1 MSNVNHISFV
11 TITCVLTCE
20 DLNKVSRTLNSVLNA
35 FPNYAEYILVVSD
48 CVEASWKIKDLVSS
62 FPRVSAVF
70 TDCANSN
77 WSSQRNK
84 GLSYASSEIVVF
96 VDDDMEIEKG
106 SVERLIETLLQD
118 ENIAAV
124 SGAVLPYF
132 YRSIIG
138 RCQAVISHPGGG
150 YNLVQNFPDI
160 SDIDFFH
167 TGFCALRKKF
177 FSDVKFD
184 ETLKWGCEDM
194 DISIRLKKKFP
205 QVRFL
210 FNPQA
215 VSYHPAR
222 DSFYEIFR
230 WMRRYGKGRAD
241 IFIRHN
247 IPTHSFFI
255 HKLFLPF
262 SLSII
267 FPVFSPFFLLFFYL
281 FYFFRLK
288 RKFRCQ
294 IENITA
300 SKGEKI
306 KVLFLLPFVFWV
318 MNVAFDLGRLEFLFQ
333 HYVRKF
339 LLKSKDGG
347 GKN

>member
-1 MSNVNHISFV
+1 MSNVNHISFI
-11 TITCVLTCE
+11 TITRVLTYN

-48 CVEASWKIKDLVSS
+48 CVGASWKIKDLVSS
-62 FPRVSAVF
+62 FPRVSVVF

-167 TGFCALRKKF
+167 TGFCALRK
-177 FSDVKFD
+177 
-184 ETLKWGCEDM
+184 
-194 DISIRLKKKFP
+194 
-205 QVRFL
+205 
-210 FNPQA
+210 
-215 VSYHPAR
+215 
-222 DSFYEIFR
+222 
-230 WMRRYGKGRAD
+230 
-241 IFIRHN
+241 
-247 IPTHSFFI
+247 SFFRI
-255 HKLFLPF
+255 SNLMKH
-262 SLSII
+262 
-267 FPVFSPFFLLFFYL
+267 
-281 FYFFRLK
+281 
-288 RKFRCQ
+288 
-294 IENITA
+294 
-300 SKGEKI
+300 
-306 KVLFLLPFVFWV
+306 
-318 MNVAFDLGRLEFLFQ
+318 
-333 HYVRKF
+333 
-339 LLKSKDGG
+339 
-347 GKN
+347 